1 MNTILGYPETDLKAK
16 NAYWTAYEIAQ
27 QPVVWKKLEK
37 CISEK
42 RNEIDEWLSKPLSD
56 PHCRI
61 ILTGAGTSAYI
72 GESIAPYL
80 SKKLSK
86 PVEAISTTNIV
97 AAPDEY
103 LFKERT
109 TLIISYAR
117 SGNSPESV
125 ATCKLCDQLVKNVF
139 HLIITCNK
147 DGELAHMDNS
157 RGNRYV
163 LLMPEETNDKSF
175 AMTSS
180 FTSML
185 LTTSCV
191 FKLEKDIYSKSISLS
206 EKILSAD
213 YLKKINLISHK
224 QFNRVV
230 FLGKG
235 GLLGIAREAALK
247 MLELNNGDIDC
258 YFESPLGFRHGPKL
272 IINNNTLIVI
282 LRSSNEY
289 SQKYD
294 KDLIAEILADK
305 KTDQII
311 DLMQFLKCSETD
323 TDDLWLTLPYILFCQ
338 ILAFNKSLCLNHTP
352 DNPCPTGE
360 ANRVVQGVKIYPFY
374 EQGKQNA

>member
-1 MNTILGYPETDLKAK
+1 MKTILGYSETELKVK

-27 QPVVWKKLEK
+27 QPHVWKKLEK
-37 CISEK
+37 YISEK
-42 RNEIDEWLSKPLSD
+42 RETIDEWLSEPFSD

-103 LFKERT
+103 LFKDRT
-109 TLIISYAR
+109 TLVISYAR

-125 ATCKLCDQLVKNVF
+125 ATCKLCDQLIKNVF

-147 DGELAHMDNS
+147 DGELATKDDN
-157 RGNRYV
+157 RDNRYV

-185 LTTSCV
+185 LSTACI
-191 FKLEKDIYSKSISLS
+191 FKLEKNIYPKSMSLS
-206 EKILSAD
+206 EKILSPD
-213 YLKKINLISHK
+213 LLKKINTLSHQ

-235 GLLGIAREAALK
+235 GLSGIAREAALK

-272 IINNNTLIVI
+272 IINNNTLVVV
-282 LRSSNEY
+282 LKSSAKY
-289 SQKYD
+289 SQQYD
-294 KDLIAEILADK
+294 NDLIDEILADK
-305 KTDQII
+305 QTDHIV
-311 DLMQFLKCSETD
+311 DLMEFLECAETD
-323 TDDLWLTLPYILFCQ
+323 IDDLWLTLPYILFCQ
-338 ILAFNKSLCLNHTP
+338 ILAFNKSLSLSHTP

-360 ANRVVQGVKIYPFY
+360 ANRVVQGVKIYPF
-374 EQGKQNA
+374 EK

>member
-1 MNTILGYPETDLKAK
+1 MNTILGYSETDLKAK

-27 QPVVWKKLEK
+27 QPLVWKKVEK
-37 CISEK
+37 QISEI
-42 RNEIDEWLSKPLSD
+42 RGELDQWLSKPLSD

-80 SKKLSK
+80 SRKLSK

-97 AAPDEY
+97 AAPDEH
-103 LFKERT
+103 LFEDRT

-125 ATCKLCDQLVKNVF
+125 AACKLCDQLIKNVF

-147 DGELAHMDNS
+147 DGELARMNDNQD
-157 RGNRYV
+157 NRYV

-185 LTTSCV
+185 LTTACI
-191 FKLEKDIYSKSISLS
+191 FKIEKDIYSKSISLS

-213 YLKKINLISHK
+213 YLKKISTISLQ
-224 QFNRVV
+224 QFNRAV
-230 FLGKG
+230 FLGNG

-272 IINNNTLIVI
+272 IIDNNTLVVV
-282 LRSSNEY
+282 LRSSNQY

-294 KDLIAEILADK
+294 SDLIAEILTDK
-305 KTDQII
+305 QTDNII
-311 DLMQFLKCSETD
+311 DLMEFLDFTASD
-323 TDDLWLTLPYILFCQ
+323 MDDLWLTLPYILFCQ
-338 ILAFNKSLCLNHTP
+338 ILAFNKSLLLNHTP

-360 ANRVVQGVKIYPFY
+360 ANRVVQGVKIYPF
-374 EQGKQNA
+374 EK